1 MEPTTALK
9 ARPTTLRVN
18 EGHVGPV
25 ATAPWHGICLI
36 NWKRKDTAAPPIP
49 PSTAAVALTEMYF
62 LLISLRR
69 LTSPLGSLNRRVPFH
84 WGRSRVWLNACC
96 GVGSFL
102 GRKKR
107 GPSLGVSSNDCDSPR
122 RRADLVGHRCRETL
136 PKRECSLVFG
146 VRRVL
151 ASSAPCGD
159 DHLSVHVMLPQ
170 DALASAPKPRQ
181 TTRLPVES
189 TRARYVVRTG
199 EPGTSGCPGG
209 ADARAAVTRRG
220 GRRLRRRT
228 RAPEPWERTHP
239 PRRSPRR

>member
-84 WGRSRVWLNACC
+84 WGAQPRLAQCMLRGRV
-96 GVGSFL
+96 V
-102 GRKKR
+102 
-107 GPSLGVSSNDCDSPR
+107 PR
-122 RRADLVGHRCRETL
+122 
-136 PKRECSLVFG
+136 PKEERPQFG
-146 VRRVL
+146 
-151 ASSAPCGD
+151 
-159 DHLSVHVMLPQ
+159 
-170 DALASAPKPRQ
+170 
-181 TTRLPVES
+181 
-189 TRARYVVRTG
+189 G
-199 EPGTSGCPGG
+199 EF
-209 ADARAAVTRRG
+209 
-220 GRRLRRRT
+220 
-228 RAPEPWERTHP
+228 
-239 PRRSPRR
+239 